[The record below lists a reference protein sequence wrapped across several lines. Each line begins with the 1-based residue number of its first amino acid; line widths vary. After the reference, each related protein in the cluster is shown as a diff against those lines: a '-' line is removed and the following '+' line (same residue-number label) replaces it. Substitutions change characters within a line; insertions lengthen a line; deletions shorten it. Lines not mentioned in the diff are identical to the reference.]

1 MPYCFWTTCN
11 MADPTRTRYAS
22 YALAALLATASAWSW
37 AACPPV
43 TAAFGH
49 DPAAE
54 GLRAHPLALELDGE
68 GVLLGLRGERVPARG
83 ALIAVANDG
92 DPTPRFW
99 TEDVDWSVYGSA
111 PGKPGTTILQRDAD
125 GRLCRIDR
133 KLNRGGRQIDNGGYR
148 LAYDAQGRLSA
159 YAEFSSALEGAS
171 LQSQAC
177 VTRDSHGAISAV
189 YLDNCATTPTHPVHF
204 VRNADGQL
212 LRTIDLRAGTA
223 GAVVRSLNADG
234 TLRAVYRSR
243 PDPDNPGALLA
254 YAEPQSKADRVL
266 AVPAGASPVVT
277 TEIPDEPWRVVRVPA
292 DTLNDDALPS
302 WDPAVQTVLFDGR
315 SNAQGQVVL
324 APEQIA
330 PFHQALHDTP
340 GRVFLYA
347 QPMTRFLPVTALG
360 AQTWAACVD
369 PSRRDAKACD

>member
-1 MPYCFWTTCN
+1 
-11 MADPTRTRYAS
+11 MADPIRLRYAP
-22 YALAALLATASAWSW
+22 YALAALLATAPAWGW
-37 AACPPV
+37 AACPPL
-43 TAAFGH
+43 TADFGK
-49 DPAAE
+49 DAAAE
-54 GLRAHPLALELDGE
+54 GLRAQPLTLELDGE

-83 ALIAVANDG
+83 TLITVANDG

-99 TEDVDWSVYGSA
+99 TEDVDWTVYGSPA
-111 PGKPGTTILQRDAD
+111 AQPGATTLQRDAD

-133 KLNRGGRQIDNGGYR
+133 RQIRGGRQIDAGGYR
-148 LAYDAQGRLSA
+148 LAYDEQGRMSA
-159 YAEFSSALEGAS
+159 YAEFASARDGAS

-177 VTRDSHGAISAV
+177 VTRDTHGAINAV
-189 YLDNCATTPTHPVHF
+189 YLDNCATTPTRPVYF

-243 PDPDNPGALLA
+243 PDPDKPGALLT

-266 AVPAGASPVVT
+266 VVPAGESPVII
-277 TEIPDEPWRVVRVPA
+277 TEISDEPWAVVRVPA
-292 DTLNDDALPS
+292 DTVEGDALDS
-302 WDPAVQTVLFDGR
+302 WDPAVQTVLLEGR

-330 PFHQALHDTP
+330 PFHQALRDTP

-347 QPMTRFLPVTALG
+347 RPMTRFLPVTALG